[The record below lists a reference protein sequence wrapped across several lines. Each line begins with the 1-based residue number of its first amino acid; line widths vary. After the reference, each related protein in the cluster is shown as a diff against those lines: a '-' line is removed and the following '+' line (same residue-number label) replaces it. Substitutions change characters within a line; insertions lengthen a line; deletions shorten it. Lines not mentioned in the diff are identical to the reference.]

1 MQTTHWNSEFI
12 LGQKTL
18 DATHR
23 GLFVALA
30 RLAALPKEGFAKSF
44 EDTVAAVERDFRG
57 EEALMERLD
66 DENLAAH
73 REQHARV
80 LSGLHHAAA
89 ALAEGDSEVA
99 HQAIFLLG
107 EWLPLHITTM
117 HRALAASVA
126 RARRA
131 PHHLPAE

>member
-1 MQTTHWNSEFI
+1 MQTTPWNSEFI
-12 LGQKTL
+12 LGQKSL
-18 DATHR
+18 DAAHR
-23 GLFVALA
+23 GLFAALA
-30 RLAALPKEGFAKSF
+30 RLAALPEEEFAAGFD
-44 EDTVAAVERDFRG
+44 DTVAAVERDFRG

-66 DENLAAH
+66 DDNLAAH

-89 ALAEGDSEVA
+89 ALAEGDSKLA

-117 HRALAASVA
+117 DRALAASVE

-131 PHHLPAE
+131 AHRAAE

>member
-1 MQTTHWNSEFI
+1 MQTTPWNPEFI

-18 DATHR
+18 DAAHR

-30 RLAALPKEGFAKSF
+30 RLAALPEDEFARGFD
-44 EDTVAAVERDFRG
+44 DTVAAVERDFRG

-80 LSGLHHAAA
+80 LSGLHHATA
-89 ALAEGDSEVA
+89 ALAEGDSRAA
-99 HQAIFLLG
+99 HQAVFLLG
-107 EWLPLHITTM
+107 DWLPLHITTM
-117 HRALAASVA
+117 DRALAASVA
-126 RARRA
+126 RARRG
-131 PHHLPAE
+131 